1 MMKTERLGN
10 YPIKVPKKRAFIKV
24 PEGEI
29 GLHCCA
35 VVCGARGSGKSVAV
49 SSKLHHLKAEGLAD
63 RIFLISPTAISNSEM
78 WKGLINDD
86 DIFSEMT
93 NDSVEKVIDAVE
105 IEAKEWREYEEKL
118 RLYKLWK
125 KLLKKQTPI
134 NEIDPEL
141 LLEFFEA
148 GIYDLEDI
156 DEEPKSKY
164 GHKPILHLVLDDC
177 QSSKLFVPST
187 HNKLLNATI
196 RHRHLG
202 DGLGLSMWFL
212 VQSYST
218 NSGLPKAIRDNS
230 TLLIL
235 FPMKNGNNVM
245 KVIEEIGGN
254 IDEETFNRVYHYAI
268 KDDDHSFLVIE
279 FTPSKKKFTF
289 RRRWDTAL
297 IPDAEFEK

>member
-1 MMKTERLGN
+1 MKTYRLGDF
-10 YPIKVPKKRAFIKV
+10 PIKVPKKRAFIRV

-35 VVCGARGSGKSVAV
+35 VVCGARGSGKTVAV
-49 SSKLHHLKAEGLAD
+49 RSKLHHLKAEGLAD
-63 RIFLISPTAISNSEM
+63 RVFLISPTAVSNSEM
-78 WKGLINDD
+78 WAGLVEED

-93 NDSVEKVIDAVE
+93 NESVIKIIEIVE
-105 IEAKEWREYEEKL
+105 AEAKEWKEYEEKL

-148 GIYDLEDI
+148 GIYDLDEME
-156 DEEPKSKY
+156 EEPKSKY
-164 GHKPILHLVLDDC
+164 GHKPVLHLVLDDC

-254 IDEETFNRVYHYAI
+254 IDEETFSKVYEYAI
-268 KDDDHSFLVIE
+268 KDGDHDFLVIE
-279 FTPSKKKFTF
+279 FTPSKKRFTF
-289 RRRWDTAL
+289 RKNWDTAL
-297 IPDAEFEK
+297 IPDAEFDK

>member
-1 MMKTERLGN
+1 MKTYRLGDF
-10 YPIKVPKKRAFIKV
+10 PIKVPKKRAFIKV
-24 PEGEI
+24 PDGEI

-35 VVCGARGSGKSVAV
+35 VVCGARGSGKTVAV
-49 SSKLHHLKAEGLAD
+49 RSKLHHLKAEGLAD
-63 RIFLISPTAISNSEM
+63 RVFLISPTAVSNSEM
-78 WKGLINDD
+78 WAGLVEEE

-93 NDSVEKVIDAVE
+93 NESVIKIIDIVE
-105 IEAKEWREYEEKL
+105 AEAKEWKEYEEKL

-148 GIYDLEDI
+148 GIYDLDEME
-156 DEEPKSKY
+156 EEPKSKY
-164 GHKPILHLVLDDC
+164 GHKPVLHLVLDDC

-254 IDEETFNRVYHYAI
+254 IDEETFSKVYEYAI
-268 KDDDHSFLVIE
+268 KDGDHDFLVIE

-289 RRRWDTAL
+289 RKNWDTAL
-297 IPDAEFEK
+297 IPDAEFDK

>member
-1 MMKTERLGN
+1 MMKTERLGD

-24 PEGEI
+24 PDGEI

-63 RIFLISPTAISNSEM
+63 RIFLISPTAVSNSEM
-78 WKGLINDD
+78 WKGLIDEE

-93 NDSVEKVIDAVE
+93 NESVIKVIDIVE
-105 IEAKEWREYEEKL
+105 AEAKEWKEYEEKL
-118 RLYKLWK
+118 RLYRLWK

-148 GIYDLEDI
+148 GIYDLEDF

-164 GHKPILHLVLDDC
+164 GHKPVLHLVLDDC

-212 VQSYST
+212 IQSYST
-218 NSGLPKAIRDNS
+218 NSGLPKCVRDNS
-230 TLLIL
+230 TLLVL
-235 FPMKNGNNVM
+235 FPMKNGANVM

-254 IDEETFNRVYHYAI
+254 IDEETFNKVYEYAI
-268 KDDDHSFLVIE
+268 KDDDHNFLVIE
-279 FTPSKKKFTF
+279 FTPSKKKYMFK
-289 RRRWDTAL
+289 RNWDTAL
-297 IPDAEFEK
+297 IPDGKDA

>member
-1 MMKTERLGN
+1 MKTVKLGDF
-10 YPIKVPKKRAFIKV
+10 PIKVPKKRAFIKV
-24 PEGEI
+24 PDGEI

-35 VVCGARGSGKSVAV
+35 VVCGARGSGKTVAV
-49 SSKLHHLKAEGLAD
+49 RSKLHHLKAEGLAD
-63 RIFLISPTAISNSEM
+63 RVFLISPTAVSNSEM
-78 WKGLINDD
+78 WAGLVEEE

-93 NDSVEKVIDAVE
+93 NESVIKIIEIVE
-105 IEAKEWREYEEKL
+105 AEAKEWKEYEEKL

-148 GIYDLEDI
+148 GIYDLDEME
-156 DEEPKSKY
+156 EEPKSKY
-164 GHKPILHLVLDDC
+164 GHKPVLHLVLDDC

-254 IDEETFNRVYHYAI
+254 IDEETFSKVYEYAI
-268 KDDDHSFLVIE
+268 KDGDHDFLVIE

-289 RRRWDTAL
+289 RKNWDTAL
-297 IPDAEFEK
+297 IPDAEFDK